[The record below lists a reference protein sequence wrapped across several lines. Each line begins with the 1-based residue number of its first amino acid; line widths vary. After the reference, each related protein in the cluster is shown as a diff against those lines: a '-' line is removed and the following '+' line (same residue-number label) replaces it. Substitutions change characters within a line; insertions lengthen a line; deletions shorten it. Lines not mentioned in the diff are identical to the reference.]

1 MLACCCAACRN
12 CKGCKIRAEFVSF
25 TENDECQAILNGLT
39 LDKKQKKWAAFYPF
53 CISPW
58 ILIDN

>member
-1 MLACCCAACRN
+1 LQN
-12 CKGCKIRAEFVSF
+12 RAEFVSF

-53 CISPW
+53 CISSW
-58 ILIDN
+58 ILIHN